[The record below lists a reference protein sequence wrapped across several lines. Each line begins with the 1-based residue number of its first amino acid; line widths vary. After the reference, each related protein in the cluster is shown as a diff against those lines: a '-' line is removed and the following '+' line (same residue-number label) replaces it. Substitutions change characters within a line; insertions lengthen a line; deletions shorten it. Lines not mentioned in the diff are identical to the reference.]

1 MEEFLKKY
9 LGKKNQ
15 KSSFKLY
22 RIFLENNSNKKNNLL
37 LAKESREGE
46 DYFKNEDQRIKEEE
60 RRILTYYFD
69 KQPISDPDSENF
81 FGNGILLH
89 KLRTSTSARY
99 FNSVTLLKMLAFEPI
114 LVSLQ
119 MIPGLQVS
127 LLVSVQLAYVIWLAF
142 CGFKDK
148 IFVSKAVF
156 LATLVCDTSI
166 LVFLILGLVFQISGG
181 VKAWPAGAS
190 GPLQFGGA
198 GLLLLACLFGVVDL
212 TVSAWLAVKAALAK
226 RKVQKFLD
234 ERKKRKDQQ
243 EESMI
248 KLRDEE
254 GQKSQAVEPSP
265 EPMGLMDR
273 RALSPFWRLKF
284 KKASAPDDQ
293 TLKRPD
299 LQLV

>member
-89 KLRTSTSARY
+89 KLRTSPQRA
-99 FNSVTLLKMLAFEPI
+99 LLQRGLIAQDAGLRAGVGIPSNAAYRT
-114 LVSLQ
+114 VSRCLSCTA
-119 MIPGLQVS
+119 GLR
-127 LLVSVQLAYVIWLAF
+127 IWLLLW
-142 CGFKDK
+142 FKEK
-148 IFVSKAVF
+148 IFVSKAIF
-156 LATLVCDTSI
+156 LATLVCDTS
-166 LVFLILGLVFQISGG
+166 SGIPPTWTSLPYPEES
-181 VKAWPAGAS
+181 KAWPAGAS

-198 GLLLLACLFGVVDL
+198 GLLLLSCLFGVRRPHRVCLDR
-212 TVSAWLAVKAALAK
+212 SQGRPRQKK
-226 RKVQKFLD
+226 RCRSSSTK
-234 ERKKRKDQQ
+234 RKKRKDQQ